1 MLNRA
6 SSVWSHVRVLEVD
19 SEGTATADVVV
30 LDDRERIVAELR
42 GLRVRANEPRRNQ
55 AVAAEVP
62 AASGT
67 AISLE
72 GEFRLEELIRE
83 IGHDRVHFHHTDV
96 RGPCLG
102 GGADARHPRALGAA
116 GRAGSATR
124 A

>member
-67 AISLE
+67 VISLK

-96 RGPCLG
+96 RDRASVDAPPTSAWG
-102 GGADARHPRALGAA
+102 GWTCWC
-116 GRAGSATR
+116 ATR